1 MNRDLQQRLVRP
13 VQPDEE
19 RHSETRASVV
29 LDWMIGAIVG
39 TLLIGAATLFS

>member
-1 MNRDLQQRLVRP
+1 MNRELQQRLVQP

-29 LDWMIGAIVG
+29 LDWMIGAIIG
-39 TLLIGAATLFS
+39 TLLIGAAVIFS